1 MVFVVAHLAS
11 QHGRVGRH
19 DPPHFVAK
27 IQRDRGEDVMARAAT
42 DEETRDGAVRVVV
55 GLVPA
60 CRPTNHLELVVVTV
74 TDHVAA
80 GVGQTPYD
88 VQVSGR
94 GGPVHRVRVV
104 PFLAN
109 VDVDSSREQQI
120 DAREVAGE
128 RGEMQERVLV
138 RLRADLQFVRIL
150 VEERSESLHVAVA
163 RRVEQ
168 LVVGT
173 LRIRHRVRFARL
185 LAAGNATPR
194 PVRFRHS
201 YRGKRP

>member
-1 MVFVVAHLAS
+1 IAVVHAVADGGVGAELQQQLYHLWTIHAHGKVQRQLMVFVVAHLAS

-60 CRPTNHLELVVVTV
+60 RRPTNHLELVVVTV

-104 PFLAN
+104 PFL
-109 VDVDSSREQQI
+109 
-120 DAREVAGE
+120 
-128 RGEMQERVLV
+128 
-138 RLRADLQFVRIL
+138 
-150 VEERSESLHVAVA
+150 
-163 RRVEQ
+163 
-168 LVVGT
+168 
-173 LRIRHRVRFARL
+173 
-185 LAAGNATPR
+185 
-194 PVRFRHS
+194 
-201 YRGKRP
+201 